1 MSVLAINKR
10 ATYDYELLENFDG
23 GLVLVG
29 PEVKSAK
36 AGHIQLT
43 GSFLRVRD
51 GEVWLYG
58 AHISPYKPAGTEIGL
73 DPSRP
78 RKVLLHRREIARLL
92 GKTQTAGLTLVPVR
106 VYLHRNLVKLAFALA
121 RGKRVYEKREII
133 KKREVD
139 RYLRQRLKS

>member
-58 AHISPYKPAGTEIGL
+58 AHISPYKPAGTETGL